1 MTGDNLRAATG
12 ELARIATRVAA
23 LAAAR
28 SSAASSFGQLAALIT
43 TIEQR
48 TARMLKSV
56 GGVAMLAMNAKVAVA
71 QIDDKTLELASFA
84 GEITRTLTIAQA
96 SLDRFGAEVTS
107 VGRQLRAALASQA
120 ALDNRQEAAVRA
132 IPLRLGKSVA
142 AIGERGRQAAATAEA
157 VRQGSL
163 RVGQR
168 IGEAIMALQIADATR
183 QRVEH
188 VDAALG
194 LLCAPEAPTESIGF
208 FRRLQAAQLRDAAD
222 RFDPEIRRIL
232 TSLRDLAGGARDILR
247 LGRAAFGA
255 TGDRQGSFV
264 GELEEEVGA
273 VDQLLAG
280 FHAARQEADAVAAA
294 VSQATTRLAAHIGT
308 VRSLETDIRIMG
320 LNMSFK
326 CGRLGAAGRPLSII
340 AQELRRYAKEI
351 AGEAGAVMGD
361 LSRIIAIADALSG
374 GAQDGQ
380 AADIAA
386 VGDSMATSLSC
397 LRIAGQTLADAL
409 AALERDGSQVVAL
422 LDETVAR
429 AGEHDDI
436 SRVLRQAA
444 ADLDSGVADGAA
456 ASVEA
461 SPAVDA
467 LLDEMM
473 RSYTME
479 SERMLL
485 RRHAPWMS
493 DAAPEGVT
501 ADLEDVFF

>member
-1 MTGDNLRAATG
+1 
-12 ELARIATRVAA
+12 
-23 LAAAR
+23 
-28 SSAASSFGQLAALIT
+28 
-43 TIEQR
+43 
-48 TARMLKSV
+48 
-56 GGVAMLAMNAKVAVA
+56 
-71 QIDDKTLELASFA
+71 
-84 GEITRTLTIAQA
+84 
-96 SLDRFGAEVTS
+96 
-107 VGRQLRAALASQA
+107 
-120 ALDNRQEAAVRA
+120 
-132 IPLRLGKSVA
+132 
-142 AIGERGRQAAATAEA
+142 
-157 VRQGSL
+157 
-163 RVGQR
+163 
-168 IGEAIMALQIADATR
+168 
-183 QRVEH
+183 
-188 VDAALG
+188 
-194 LLCAPEAPTESIGF
+194 
-208 FRRLQAAQLRDAAD
+208 
-222 RFDPEIRRIL
+222 
-232 TSLRDLAGGARDILR
+232 
-247 LGRAAFGA
+247 
-255 TGDRQGSFV
+255 
-264 GELEEEVGA
+264 
-273 VDQLLAG
+273 
-280 FHAARQEADAVAAA
+280 
-294 VSQATTRLAAHIGT
+294 LAAHIGT

-473 RSYTME
+473 RSYTMQ